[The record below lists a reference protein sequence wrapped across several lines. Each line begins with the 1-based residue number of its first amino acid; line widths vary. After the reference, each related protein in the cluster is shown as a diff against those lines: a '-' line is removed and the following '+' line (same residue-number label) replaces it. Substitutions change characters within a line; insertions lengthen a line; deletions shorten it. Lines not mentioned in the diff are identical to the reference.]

1 MHPWNGIET
10 ADITYADHDS
20 TLTNLLIDKG
30 YLASDT
36 WAGARLQYYI
46 EVKTT
51 MGACETPFYMSKRQY
66 KMVGDT
72 SRILNAAFTKLTSA

>member
-1 MHPWNGIET
+1 LHPWNGKET

-36 WAGARLQYYI
+36 WAGARSQYYI

-51 MGACETPFYMSKRQY
+51 MGACETPFYMSKNQY
-66 KMVGDT
+66 KMVSDT
-72 SRILNAAFTKLTSA
+72 SRILGTVVIRLTSA